1 MILIVKNCHSEGQTM
16 NEEDKYRE
24 LAEQYLDMLLETFN
38 EFVTGF
44 NKVKI
49 EAPLT
54 DIIFNALSWFIG
66 TILPRLTH
74 SMRAKDSQ
82 LPLTHDE
89 NLMEGSRILKE
100 LITHLIDLHTNYE
113 TILKLYEKSLKK
125 QEKLN

>member
-1 MILIVKNCHSEGQTM
+1 M

-24 LAEQYLDMLLETFN
+24 LADQYLDMLIKTFN

-54 DIIFNALSWFIG
+54 DITFNALSWFIG

-74 SMRAKDSQ
+74 AMRAKDSQ
-82 LPLTHDE
+82 RPLTHDE
-89 NLMEGSRILKE
+89 NLAEGLRILKE

-113 TILKLYEKSLKK
+113 TILKLYEKNLKK
-125 QEKLN
+125 LEKLN